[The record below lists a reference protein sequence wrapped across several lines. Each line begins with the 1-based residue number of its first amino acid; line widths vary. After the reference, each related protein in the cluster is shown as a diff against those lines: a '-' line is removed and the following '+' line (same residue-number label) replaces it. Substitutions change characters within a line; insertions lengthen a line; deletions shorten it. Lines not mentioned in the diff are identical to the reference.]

1 MLDDFIDSTNDYTE
15 FPEVNV
21 TGGRDHCL
29 LNLLAQ
35 HMNFQ
40 FIYIEA
46 PGRTQGSLRNDDPD
60 EENDTFTGGIGLL
73 QNGVK
78 RRKNASTNIKFTSV
92 CQLADFL
99 LGDVS
104 LSWERRKAVEFSF
117 FTLADSGAF
126 ATHAPRRLN
135 EAFAIIRPFKRDV
148 WPYLILTVIFSGPIF
163 YAIIAI
169 PYKWHLPCQR
179 KGPRRRLQRQQQ
191 RDVERA
197 DELVFHMAYIKEI
210 TGDNEMTRRLLR
222 QQQQQQRVNEQL
234 TCGGRVQGLAEI
246 PNNLFDKC
254 IWFTVQLFLKQCK
267 YVCMGVCACV
277 FIRSSMQHLIF

>member
-1 MLDDFIDSTNDYTE
+1 MH
-15 FPEVNV
+15 
-21 TGGRDHCL
+21 G
-29 LNLLAQ
+29 
-35 HMNFQ
+35 
-40 FIYIEA
+40 
-46 PGRTQGSLRNDDPD
+46 LRKKVV
-60 EENDTFTGGIGLL
+60 FCYSSSI
-73 QNGVK
+73 
-78 RRKNASTNIKFTSV
+78 F
-92 CQLADFL
+92 QLADFL

-169 PYKWHLPCQR
+169 PYKWHLPCQSR
-179 KGPRRRLQRQQQ
+179 GVTRHRLRRQQQ

-222 QQQQQQRVNEQL
+222 QQQQQLQRQVEGSKQL
-234 TCGGRVQGLAEI
+234 ARDGRVQGLAEI

-267 YVCMGVCACV
+267 YVCVCVLCA
-277 FIRSSMQHLIF
+277 FIRSSVQQHLIF